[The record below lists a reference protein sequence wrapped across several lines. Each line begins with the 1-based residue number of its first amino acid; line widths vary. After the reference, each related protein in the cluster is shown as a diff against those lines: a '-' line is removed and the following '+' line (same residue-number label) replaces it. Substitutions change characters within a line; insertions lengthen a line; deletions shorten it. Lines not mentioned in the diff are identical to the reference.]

1 MSSNRNF
8 DMIFGAVE
16 QSDGS
21 YVDSDG
27 CITWYNEAGEYHNED
42 GPAIAFTSGSIRW
55 YATGQFGWYLNGI
68 YLSLSEWLIKSNKT
82 DEEKMLLR
90 LQYA

>member
-1 MSSNRNF
+1 MRNNREYHIARY
-8 DMIFGAVE
+8 DAVE

-21 YVDSDG
+21 YVDMDG
-27 CITWYNEAGEYHNED
+27 DIFWYNEEGFNHRED
-42 GPAIAFTSGSIRW
+42 GPSFTRHNGRVSW
-55 YATGQFGWYLNGI
+55 YYLGVG
-68 YLSLSEWLIKSNKT
+68 YSFDDWCVAANKT